1 MLTQLCPAEHLGKSN
16 IKEFHGRLGI
26 MIGQWSAEQA
36 RLDISPL
43 VKTFRA
49 MRRNLQ
55 RITAILSG
63 RDEGIR
69 ESHDMEVVS
78 HLTSLL
84 ALNPEVGSRGQGNK
98 LISAFRDADK
108 LGHACLIAAFELE
121 QQAVPST
128 RHVGVLMDGQFRGF
142 SDIWNVIQSTAS

>member
-1 MLTQLCPAEHLGKSN
+1 MCPDEHLGKSN

-43 VKTFRA
+43 VKTLRA

-108 LGHACLIAAFELE
+108 LGMPA
-121 QQAVPST
+121 
-128 RHVGVLMDGQFRGF
+128 
-142 SDIWNVIQSTAS
+142 

>member
-1 MLTQLCPAEHLGKSN
+1 
-16 IKEFHGRLGI
+16 
-26 MIGQWSAEQA
+26 
-36 RLDISPL
+36 
-43 VKTFRA
+43 

-142 SDIWNVIQSTAS
+142 SDIWNEIQSTAS